1 MKHRDRRLRFGQVLL
16 SLPAVLAAGAAFAHS
31 KQETTF
37 PEDGAVLP
45 APPDMVSMKFDA
57 PMRVTVI
64 HLTSETTGAA
74 FELERSDGMQ
84 PVTDF
89 RATPPVL
96 PNGQYAIEWRGL
108 SPDGHPMKCRFSF
121 EVAQ

>member
-1 MKHRDRRLRFGQVLL
+1 MKHRDKRIRHGTALL
-16 SLPAVLAAGAAFAHS
+16 PLLLTFATGAAFAHS
-31 KQETTF
+31 KAEVTF
-37 PEDGAVLP
+37 PEDGAVL
-45 APPDMVSMKFDA
+45 AASPDVVSMRFDTL
-57 PMRVTVI
+57 MRITVI
-64 HLTSETTGAA
+64 SLTSETGGTFDLG
-74 FELERSDGMQ
+74 RSDGMQ

-96 PNGQYAIEWRGL
+96 PDGRYTVDWRGL

>member
-1 MKHRDRRLRFGQVLL
+1 MKHRDKADPSRNGTSSPPADLRPRERP
-16 SLPAVLAAGAAFAHS
+16 SRTS
-31 KQETTF
+31 KAEVTF
-37 PEDGAVLP
+37 PEDGAVL
-45 APPDMVSMKFDA
+45 AASPDVVSMRFDTL
-57 PMRVTVI
+57 MRITVI
-64 HLTSETTGAA
+64 SLTSETGGTFDLG
-74 FELERSDGMQ
+74 RSDGMQ

-96 PNGQYAIEWRGL
+96 PDGRYTVDWRGL